1 MEEEAISGCQS
12 RFTRPGLTSDSS
24 ISQKQ
29 MEHFLGEKK
38 NHLKAPFTS
47 VIFSK
52 ELPKEKEMGRE
63 AGGQEE
69 KPSDISCCLQSS
81 SEGKLIWFCFILF
94 SVSGFGQ

>member
-1 MEEEAISGCQS
+1 VEEEAISGCQS

-29 MEHFLGEKK
+29 MEHFLGEK
-38 NHLKAPFTS
+38 NHLEAPFTS

-52 ELPKEKEMGRE
+52 ELPKEREMGRRE
-63 AGGQEE
+63 AGGQEK
-69 KPSDISCCLQSS
+69 KPSDISCYVQGL

-94 SVSGFGQ
+94 LVSGFGQ